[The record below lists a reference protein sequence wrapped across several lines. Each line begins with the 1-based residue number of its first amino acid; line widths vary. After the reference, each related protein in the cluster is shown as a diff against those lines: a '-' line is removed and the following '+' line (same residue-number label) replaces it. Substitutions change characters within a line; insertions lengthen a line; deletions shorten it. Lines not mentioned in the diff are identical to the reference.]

1 MADSVV
7 ILDTIPANLK
17 TSSPSLMPFHISY
30 SGPAAISTFMDVKPA
45 KEEKMGAQ
53 SQPPPCNSA
62 EVGEPEAVG
71 QYQPDLA
78 RATMSVDDGAT
89 GDPLEEPPTTSTRKR
104 GRLTRSAVSKRVV
117 DVEAEEAKKA
127 KEAAAA
133 AIDVDAH
140 MDVDSNEDEFARDNA
155 PQRRLKPVS
164 EFSSFTIWH
173 ADNPVIENQDEYYR
187 SMHEWTAL
195 AAAVHQVDDETEA

>member
-71 QYQPDLA
+71 QYQPDLV
-78 RATMSVDDGAT
+78 RATMSVDDDAT
-89 GDPLEEPPTTSTRKR
+89 GGEARRPD
-104 GRLTRSAVSKRVV
+104 G
-117 DVEAEEAKKA
+117 VELQKPG
-127 KEAAAA
+127 EAA
-133 AIDVDAH
+133 
-140 MDVDSNEDEFARDNA
+140 E
-155 PQRRLKPVS
+155 QRGY
-164 EFSSFTIWH
+164 FTIFC
-173 ADNPVIENQDEYYR
+173 QLGR
-187 SMHEWTAL
+187 SPSSTHSIRTGG
-195 AAAVHQVDDETEA
+195 Q